1 MSLYLYGKLF
11 TLYISGVGI
20 LDLGF
25 VFERSIFLLEGSVF
39 MFEGL
44 VLLPFKHLDVFNK
57 LIVSVLVISLMLEG

>member
-44 VLLPFKHLDVFNK
+44 VLLPFKHLDVF
-57 LIVSVLVISLMLEG
+57 